1 MKRVLITG
9 AHLEVCFELAQ
20 GYACNGWKVYVCGT
34 QTVALTYLIE
44 QFQDITFIP
53 HDKNCQLRLKQL
65 APFDLMIFSTP
76 SSAVNSGSQHR
87 EQNVVGAGYQHIYH
101 SIDAMKDNFKPGS
114 QLAILHSCDFEADM
128 KNSKDISAALAN
140 FVRPIFVELKAKKV
154 FFTLIT
160 VDFSQYTPDNKQPA
174 FERTA
179 HIIRKGLIKRKMAIH
194 VPIKWKTSLK
204 ALFLLLLFPQQNL
217 VNALEKK

>member
-20 GYACNGWKVYVCGT
+20 GYACNGWKVYVCGA
-34 QTVALTYLIE
+34 QNAALSYLMQ
-44 QFQDITFIP
+44 QFQDITFIE
-53 HDKNCQLRLKQL
+53 HDKHCEQRLTQL
-65 APFDLMIFSTP
+65 APFDLMILSTP
-76 SSAVNSGSQHR
+76 QATANNEIGT
-87 EQNVVGAGYQHIYH
+87 EQNVACSGYQNIYH
-101 SIDAMKDNFKPGS
+101 YIDAMKDNFKPGS
-114 QLAILHSCDFEADM
+114 QLAILYSCDFKAKV
-128 KNSKDISAALAN
+128 KNSSDISTYIAN
-140 FVRPIFVELKAKKV
+140 FIRPIFVELKTKQV

-160 VDFSQYTPDNKQPA
+160 VDFSQYTLDKKQPA

-204 ALFLLLLFPQQNL
+204 VIFLLLLFPQQNL

>member
-20 GYACNGWKVYVCGT
+20 GYACDGWKVYVCGK
-34 QTVALTYLIE
+34 QNAALAYLIE
-44 QFQDITFIP
+44 QFQDITFIAY
-53 HDKNCQLRLKQL
+53 DKNCELRLNQL
-65 APFDLMIFSTP
+65 APFDLMILSTP
-76 SSAVNSGSQHR
+76 SSATHNENAQA
-87 EQNVVGAGYQHIYH
+87 EQNAAYAGYQNIYH
-101 SIDAMKDNFKPGS
+101 CIDALKDNFKAGS
-114 QLAILHSCDFEADM
+114 QLAILHSSDFAPHGSN
-128 KNSKDISAALAN
+128 NSDISTALAR
-140 FVRPIFVELKAKKV
+140 FVSPIFAELRAKKV

-160 VDFSQYTPDNKQPA
+160 VDFSQYALDKRQPA

-179 HIIRKGLIKRKMAIH
+179 QIIRKGLIKRKMAIH

-204 ALFLLLLFPQQNL
+204 AIFILLLFPEQKL